1 MKKIL
6 IILQLTLLQSLYADI
21 YEDRILVY
29 VDNSIENFDLNEDLY
44 RTNSKELNEMMDIVG
59 AAGINIW
66 LPNARPTDRDG
77 DIYLNRY
84 YVIELGS
91 DRSDIEKLIGR
102 KFNIEGL
109 NISKIDS
116 TKNSRN
122 NTTKK
127 FLKKNRIKRKFKYK
141 AIKSSNPQKKR
152 GAKKPGKNIK
162 K

>member
-6 IILQLTLLQSLYADI
+6 SILQLTLLQALYADI

-44 RTNSKELNEMMDIVG
+44 RTNSNERNQMMDIVG

-84 YVIELGS
+84 YVIQLGS
-91 DRSDIEKLIGR
+91 
-102 KFNIEGL
+102 
-109 NISKIDS
+109 
-116 TKNSRN
+116 
-122 NTTKK
+122 
-127 FLKKNRIKRKFKYK
+127 NR
-141 AIKSSNPQKKR
+141 
-152 GAKKPGKNIK
+152 
-162 K
+162 